1 MAFSY
6 DLSTQVGELRLRLSD
21 TNPKGYGFEDA
32 ELAYFLSSA
41 GSLDAATVKAVRVLL
56 TDAARRAK
64 SFTDGERQLSYSDS
78 GRVAGLQAVLKL
90 YGGDLVTATVITP
103 RPMPMDSGYVEVV
116 PTLTTS

>member
-1 MAFSY
+1 MGFTY
-6 DLSTQVGELRLRLSD
+6 DLATEVGELRLRLSD

-32 ELAYFLSSA
+32 ELSYFLSSG
-41 GSLDAATVKAVRVLL
+41 GSLDAATVLAVRVLL

-90 YGGDLVTATVITP
+90 YGGDMPTASVFSP
-103 RPMPMDSGYVEVV
+103 GPMPSDSGYVEVI
-116 PTLTTS
+116 PTLSA